1 MNKRL
6 IILLGICLL
15 LVGCGKSKEIEP
27 GKITCDQMSTLMSG
41 EVKPVLIDVRTK
53 EEYDEGHLDGAIN
66 IPVDSVGEE
75 VPMNKSINPIDTP
88 VIVYCKSG
96 KRSAQ
101 AYETLKE
108 AGYKKIYDLG
118 AMNNCK

>member
-101 AYETLKE
+101 AYETLKK